1 MSSFLLLKKFKEAD
15 DRNCRRPDIFKKNFN
30 LEKSDDYKYRL
41 CIAEKEILIF
51 KEADDRKCR
60 LYTGCLLSF

>member
-1 MSSFLLLKKFKEAD
+1 MSSSQYL
-15 DRNCRRPDIFKKNFN
+15 KNFN
-30 LEKSDDYKYRL
+30 LENYDDYKCRL

-51 KEADDRKCR
+51 KEVDDRKCR

>member
-1 MSSFLLLKKFKEAD
+1 MSSFLLLKKFLKKPTTE
-15 DRNCRRPDIFKKNFN
+15 NVVVPILKNFN
-30 LEKSDDYKYRL
+30 LENYDDYKCRL